1 MVRQPRS
8 GFTLVELL
16 IVVVILAILAA
27 AIIPTFTDSTTDARA
42 STALTNLNV
51 LRGQIQMYRM
61 QHNGLTPSETLLEL
75 TKQTNASGGEG
86 TDFGPYLLK
95 IPTNPY
101 TNSNRVR
108 TTATNPPTA
117 ASGESDAGWLYHA
130 ASGNIWLDHADHLDD

>member
-27 AIIPTFTDSTTDARA
+27 AIIPTFTDSTSDARA

-51 LRGQIQMYRM
+51 LRGQLQMYRM

-75 TKQTNASGGEG
+75 TKQTDASGAEG

-108 TTATNPPTA
+108 TTSTIPPTA

>member
-1 MVRQPRS
+1 MNRQCRS

-51 LRGQIQMYRM
+51 LRGQIQLYRM
-61 QHNGLTPSETLLEL
+61 QHGGLTPSATLVEL
-75 TKQTNASGGEG
+75 TMQTDATGSEG
-86 TDFGPYLLK
+86 TDYGPYLLK
-95 IPTNPY
+95 IPVNPY
-101 TNSNRVR
+101 TNSATVR
-108 TTATNPPTA
+108 PAASNPPNA
-117 ASGESDAGWLYHA
+117 ASGEDDAGWLYHA

>member
-1 MVRQPRS
+1 MSRQSRS

-27 AIIPTFTDSTTDARA
+27 AIIPTFTDSTADARA

-61 QHNGLTPSETLLEL
+61 QHNGLTPSATLAEL
-75 TKQTNASGGEG
+75 TLQTDATGAEG

-101 TNSNRVR
+101 TNSATVR
-108 TTATNPPTA
+108 PTTSNPPTA
-117 ASGESDAGWLYHA
+117 ASGEQDAGWLYHA
-130 ASGNIWLDHADHLDD
+130 ATGNIWLDHTDHLDD